1 MKKTAHALAGVAV
14 FNKYRGEASSRRVC
28 KKHITWVCF
37 LLQKGA
43 GEMKNKNN
51 VVSLSRNMNNAES
64 KARVRDF
71 ENEKVLTDEEL
82 HKASEYQSKANA
94 RGMVL
99 IPERKIK
106 NKARF
111 VQLNQA
117 NLLYLRDKKYLTTAE
132 KTFLLDIAPHVEIE
146 SNCIVEDCK
155 KVNSMPLTQSDLAKV
170 LGKKKQ
176 NVNPIIKGLIDK
188 GILARAE
195 SGLED
200 NNVRAYALFVNPH
213 IMFSGDRD
221 KVNGTLKA
229 MFRKIPIEL
238 SRLPERLF

>member
-1 MKKTAHALAGVAV
+1 MKNRV
-14 FNKYRGEASSRRVC
+14 REAE
-28 KKHITWVCF
+28 KKAR
-37 LLQKGA
+37 LRDL
-43 GEMKNKNN
+43 ENEKNKN
-51 VVSLSRNMNNAES
+51 
-64 KARVRDF
+64 
-71 ENEKVLTDEEL
+71 VLTDEEL
-82 HKASEYQSKANA
+82 QKATELQTKANA

-106 NKARF
+106 NRARF

-117 NLLYLRDKKYLTTAE
+117 NLLYLRDIKYLTTAE
-132 KTFLLDIAPHVEIE
+132 KTFIMDIAPHIEIE
-146 SNCIVEDCK
+146 SNCIVEDSK
-155 KVNSMPLTQSDLAKV
+155 KTNSIPLTQSDLAVV

-188 GILARAE
+188 GILARSE

-221 KVNGTLKA
+221 NVNGTLKA
-229 MFRKIPIEL
+229 MFRKTPAEL
-238 SRLPERLF
+238 KKLPEKLF

>member
-1 MKKTAHALAGVAV
+1 MRKKIS
-14 FNKYRGEASSRRVC
+14 EAE
-28 KKHITWVCF
+28 K
-37 LLQKGA
+37 
-43 GEMKNKNN
+43 
-51 VVSLSRNMNNAES
+51 
-64 KARVRDF
+64 KARLREIQQD
-71 ENEKVLTDEEL
+71 KILTEEEL
-82 HKASEYQSKANA
+82 LKATELQTKANT

-106 NKARF
+106 NRARF

-117 NLLYLRDKKYLTTAE
+117 NLLYLREIKYLTTAE
-132 KTFLLDIAPHVEIE
+132 KTFLIDIAPHVEIE

-155 KVNSMPLTQSDLAKV
+155 KTNSIPLTQSDLANV

-188 GILARAE
+188 GILARSE

-221 KVNGTLKA
+221 NVNGTLKA
-229 MFRKIPIEL
+229 MFRKTPADL
-238 SRLPERLF
+238 KKLPEKLF